1 MADNVTKRGFR
12 WFRSE
17 SGSGDM
23 PIHIYPVAT
32 AFATLLARGDALK
45 FAADGSM
52 ARAAAGDT
60 LICGIVSGVKQ
71 FWNGTFRTRGTF
83 LPAATAYGTDLS
95 KQSLLEV
102 VPVMGQIFEVDADDA
117 VTATTEAAY
126 QALVNENCDHVI
138 ESVGALN
145 ISGMAL
151 DISTHI
157 IATAQWRIVGISPQV
172 NHDFTGNRVKLLVQ
186 CNESETVPY
195 SKSASA

>member
-1 MADNVTKRGFR
+1 MADNATKRGFR

-23 PIHIYPVAT
+23 PIQIYPVAT
-32 AFATLLARGDALK
+32 SFATLLARGDAVK
-45 FAADGSM
+45 FAADGSL
-52 ARAAAGDT
+52 ARAAAGDA
-60 LICGIVSGVKQ
+60 LICGIVQGVSQ
-71 FWNGTFRTRGTF
+71 YWNGTVRTRGTF
-83 LPAATAYGTDLS
+83 LPAVTAYGTDLS
-95 KQSLLEV
+95 KQSLLQV

-138 ESVGALN
+138 ESGSLN
-145 ISGMAL
+145 ISYMAL
-151 DISTHI
+151 DISTHVI
-157 IATAQWRIVGISPQV
+157 TSAQWRIVGISPQV

-195 SKSASA
+195 SKTQTA